1 MEADVIKIKIA
12 RQRILQCLNMMYPT
26 SLQLATI
33 FNAICYT
40 SPDYELA
47 LFRKDIHYLADKGWL
62 KFIDEKIGGFPEFQK
77 KVVGLTAEGKEIA
90 EKTQTDPALEI

>member
-1 MEADVIKIKIA
+1 MDAEVIKIKIA

-26 SLQLATI
+26 RLLLATI

-40 SPDYELA
+40 NPDYELA
-47 LFRKDIHYLADKGWL
+47 LFRKDIYYLVDKGWL
-62 KFIDEKIGGFPEFQK
+62 KFIDEKIGGIPEFLK